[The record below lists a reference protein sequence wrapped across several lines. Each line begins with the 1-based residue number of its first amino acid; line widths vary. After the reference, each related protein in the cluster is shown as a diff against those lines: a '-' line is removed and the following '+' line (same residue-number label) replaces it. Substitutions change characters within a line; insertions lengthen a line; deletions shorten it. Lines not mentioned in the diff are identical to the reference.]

1 MELYSNERVIRI
13 GLTEQTQTPP
23 ARKSYL
29 CIKSFMCIVFKYV
42 FYRYYYDFEALHSTV
57 QYRII

>member
-1 MELYSNERVIRI
+1 MELYSKEQVIRI

-29 CIKSFMCIVFKYV
+29 CIKVMSIFLKYV

-57 QYRII
+57 QYRIV

>member
-1 MELYSNERVIRI
+1 MELYSKERVIRI

-29 CIKSFMCIVFKYV
+29 CIKFMSIVFKYV
-42 FYRYYYDFEALHSTV
+42 FYRYYYDFEALHLTV
-57 QYRII
+57 QYRIV